1 MEKNQNPNTWS
12 DLPLDLLN
20 LVFRR
25 LSFANFRQAKSVCS
39 SWYSASKQSVPKN
52 QIPWLMLF
60 PKDKNNNKNSSCT
73 IFFNPEDKDQLYQT
87 QDLGVEFAKSVCLAT
102 YGSWLLMQDSKYN
115 LYILNPFTY
124 EKIGLPAI
132 ESQQVGMAKVDQTID
147 DDFLTFDDHNHV
159 KLFKG
164 NNTVRTP
171 VFWIDEKTKEYIAL
185 WGLGYWCVVYA
196 KNGDKLW
203 NQIPEIILDSLDM
216 VYKDHKLYSFSYRNL
231 FTILDFSGEIPRKAF
246 QCFMHV
252 YRSEW
257 LSPRSRQLS
266 NSWCVAE
273 TKLVVTVTG
282 DVLLVE
288 RMLRHWSRIQS
299 FNVYKFYSSGTFLDK
314 YELADSLGDEA
325 MLLDL
330 GITVLANEVEGLHR
344 NTIYFSDS
352 HDTTTKDLFLFNYE
366 TREMEP
372 LHKFD
377 FDCSLLELSAR
388 WFLPSFSHT

>member
-12 DLPLDLLN
+12 ELPLDLLN
-20 LVFRR
+20 LVFKR

-39 SWYSASKQSVPKN
+39 SWYSASKQCVPKN

-60 PKDKNNNKNSSCT
+60 PKDKNSNSCT
-73 IFFNPEDKDQLYQT
+73 FFNPEDKDFLYKT
-87 QDLGVEFAKSVCLAT
+87 QDLGVEFAKSVCIAT

-115 LYILNPFTY
+115 LYILNPFTK
-124 EKIGLPAI
+124 ESIDLPSV
-132 ESQQVGMAKVDQTID
+132 ESQQPAMVKVERTID
-147 DDFLTFDDHNHV
+147 DDFITFGDHNHV

-171 VFWIDEKTKEYIAL
+171 VFWIDEKTKDYIAL

-196 KNGDKLW
+196 KKGDKLW

-216 VYKDHKLYSFSYRNL
+216 VYKDHKLYSFSYRDL
-231 FTILDFSGEIPRKAF
+231 FTILDFSGEIPRQTF
-246 QCFMHV
+246 QRFMHV
-252 YRSEW
+252 YRFEW

-266 NSWCVAE
+266 NSWCLAE

-288 RMLRHWSRIQS
+288 RMLRPRSRIQS
-299 FNVYKFYSSGTFLDK
+299 FNVYKFYSSGNFFDK

-330 GITVLANEVEGLHR
+330 GITVLANEVEGLNR
-344 NTIYFSDS
+344 NSIYFSDS
-352 HDTTTKDLFLFNYE
+352 HDTTTKDLYVFNYE
-366 TREMEP
+366 TRKMEP

-377 FDCSLLELSAR
+377 FDCLLLELSAR
-388 WFLPSFSHT
+388 WFLPSFLHT